1 MIRIITLNVD
11 DKVIDWY
18 FESKEEIEKNWWKQC
33 WLPANDDPVIYVEID
48 GERVHIPNDMIFLNF
63 LEMIEIDMQIE

>member
-18 FESKEEIEKNWWKQC
+18 FESKEEIEKEWWNEEC
-33 WLPANDDPVIYVEID
+33 SLPSNDDPVIYVQID
-48 GERVHIPNDMIFLNF
+48 DERIHIPNDMIFLNF
-63 LEMIEIDMQIE
+63 LEMIGIDTSI